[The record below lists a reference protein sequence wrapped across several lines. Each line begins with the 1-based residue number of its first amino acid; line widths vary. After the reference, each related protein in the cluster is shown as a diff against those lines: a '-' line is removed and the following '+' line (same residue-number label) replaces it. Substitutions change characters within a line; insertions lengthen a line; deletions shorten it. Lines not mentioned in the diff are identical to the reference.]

1 MIRPRRTL
9 RRGELTREEKA
20 LIRHG
25 VFVRDGGRCVD
36 CGTRVVEES
45 GLWWSMHLMHIR
57 SLGAGGDWS
66 MKNLAC
72 GCIKCHLGRRH
83 NAGGK
88 PCPPKSRV
96 P

>member
-20 LIRHG
+20 AIRHG

-57 SLGAGGDWS
+57 SRGAGGTWD
-66 MKNLAC
+66 MPNLVT
-72 GCIKCHLGRRH
+72 GCLFCHQKRH

>member
-20 LIRHG
+20 AIRHA

-36 CGTRVVEES
+36 CGTRVVEQS

-57 SLGAGGDWS
+57 SRGAGGADELNNVKTHCHGCH
-66 MKNLAC
+66 MKA
-72 GCIKCHLGRRH
+72 H
-83 NAGGK
+83 GGQLTG
-88 PCPPKSRV
+88 V
-96 P
+96 TA